1 MFALLGPAHA
11 KLRRGT
17 VRSPEC
23 SMEVR
28 GERAES
34 DEKRDRYGGVR
45 RDRSNH
51 VIPVH
56 INPLIDTY
64 DCTYTS

>member
-1 MFALLGPAHA
+1 MRESD
-11 KLRRGT
+11 RRFS
-17 VRSPEC
+17 VPC
-23 SMEVR
+23 LMEVR

-34 DEKRDRYGGVR
+34 DEKRDPQGDVR
-45 RDRSNH
+45 RDRGNH

-64 DCTYTS
+64 DCASTI